1 MNKPQTENPT
11 PDNPVSVAKKPI
23 WQRRAWL
30 LLPVLLCLS
39 GACAPV
45 PKTWRAEAQIMV
57 LSPAPAAPGDLLG
70 VTPPQADESM
80 ETQIALLQN
89 HEMAQRTIAQLKN
102 AALIEHRQNDVTFPT
117 QDDVQRAVK
126 TTNLPGTRILVVTAE
141 ATDPERAKDLANAA
155 TRAFVDYKRSLAMR
169 DMMGN
174 ERNLERQ
181 VAQAGLAMDQ
191 AERRERESRQASPQP
206 DSASRLKENMEI
218 ATELYRRLKTALDAT
233 HLQRDLVSG
242 DVTIIQYA
250 DSPTVPS
257 S

>member
-1 MNKPQTENPT
+1 MNKPQTGNPT
-11 PDNPVSVAKKPI
+11 PDNPVSVAKKPV

-45 PKTWRAEAQIMV
+45 PKTWRAEAQMIV
-57 LSPAPAAPGDLLG
+57 LSPSPPAPGDPLG
-70 VTPPQADESM
+70 VIPSRADESI

-89 HEMAQRTIAQLKN
+89 HEMARRTIAQLKN
-102 AALIEHRQNDVTFPT
+102 AALIEHRQNDLTSPT
-117 QDDVQRAVK
+117 QDDVQKAVK

-155 TRAFVDYKRSLAMR
+155 TRAFVDYKRSLAMQ

-174 ERNLERQ
+174 EWNLERQ
-181 VAQAGLAMDQ
+181 VARAGLAMDQ

>member
-1 MNKPQTENPT
+1 MNKPQTDNPT
-11 PDNPVSVAKKPI
+11 PDNPVSVAKKPV

-30 LLPVLLCLS
+30 LLLVLLCLS

-80 ETQIALLQN
+80 ETQIALIQN
-89 HEMAQRTIAQLKN
+89 REMARRTIAQLKN

-117 QDDVQRAVK
+117 QDDVQKAVK

-174 ERNLERQ
+174 EGNLERQ
-181 VAQAGLAMDQ
+181 VAHAGLAMDQ
-191 AERRERESRQASPQP
+191 AERRERESRQASPQS

>member
-1 MNKPQTENPT
+1 MNKPQTDNPT

-70 VTPPQADESM
+70 VTPPQADESI

-117 QDDVQRAVK
+117 QDDVQKAVK
-126 TTNLPGTRILVVTAE
+126 ATNLPGTRILVVTAE

>member
-70 VTPPQADESM
+70 VTPPQADESI

>member
-70 VTPPQADESM
+70 VTPPQADESI

-117 QDDVQRAVK
+117 QDDVQKAVK

>member
-1 MNKPQTENPT
+1 MNKPQTDNPT

-70 VTPPQADESM
+70 VTPPQADESI

-117 QDDVQRAVK
+117 QDDVQKAVK